1 MRLAFTVA
9 RMDTA
14 REHLQTT
21 GRKTA
26 VHMATHAH
34 IAASNT
40 TLKNYAV
47 ARPMIPSVTR

>member
-21 GRKTA
+21 GRKTT
-26 VHMATHAH
+26 VHMATPAH

-40 TLKNYAV
+40 TLKYYAG
-47 ARPMIPSVTR
+47 ARPTIPSVMR